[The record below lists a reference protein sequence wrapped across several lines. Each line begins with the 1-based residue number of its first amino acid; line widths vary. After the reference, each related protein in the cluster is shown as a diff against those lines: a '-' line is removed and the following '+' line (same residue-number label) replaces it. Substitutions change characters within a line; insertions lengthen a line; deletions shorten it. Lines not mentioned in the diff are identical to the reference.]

1 MKNKFD
7 LIKHA
12 LISKINLTDKEAQI
26 FLFLIIKGESTVA
39 SISAALKLTLEESEQ
54 VLCDL
59 LEKGLI
65 LELSGK
71 YQTFHP
77 KFSIINAYR
86 RHCQK
91 MGIEFKKNLQIDS
104 LASSLERI
112 QDSAKTK

>member
-1 MKNKFD
+1 MDN
-7 LIKHA
+7 IKEA

-26 FLFLIIKGESTVA
+26 FLFLIINGESTVA
-39 SISAALKLTLEESEQ
+39 SISAALKLTLE
-54 VLCDL
+54 DF
-59 LEKGLI
+59 
-65 LELSGK
+65 ELSGK

-104 LASSLERI
+104 LASSLERM
-112 QDSAKTK
+112 QESARTK

>member
-1 MKNKFD
+1 MDN
-7 LIKHA
+7 IKEA

-26 FLFLIIKGESTVA
+26 FLFLIINGESTVA

-54 VLCDL
+54 ELCDL

-65 LELSGK
+65 LELSGN

-104 LASSLERI
+104 LASSLERM
-112 QDSAKTK
+112 QESAKTK

>member
-1 MKNKFD
+1 MEN
-7 LIKHA
+7 IKEA

-26 FLFLIIKGESTVA
+26 FLFLIINGESTVA
-39 SISAALKLTLEESEQ
+39 SISAALELTLEESEQ

-77 KFSIINAYR
+77 KFSIVNAYR

-112 QDSAKTK
+112 QESARTK

>member
-1 MKNKFD
+1 MEN
-7 LIKHA
+7 IKEA
-12 LISKINLTDKEAQI
+12 LISKINLTDKEAHI
-26 FLFLIIKGESTVA
+26 FLFLIINGESTAA

-54 VLCDL
+54 ILCDL

-91 MGIEFKKNLQIDS
+91 VGIEFKKNLQIDS

-112 QDSAKTK
+112 QESARTK